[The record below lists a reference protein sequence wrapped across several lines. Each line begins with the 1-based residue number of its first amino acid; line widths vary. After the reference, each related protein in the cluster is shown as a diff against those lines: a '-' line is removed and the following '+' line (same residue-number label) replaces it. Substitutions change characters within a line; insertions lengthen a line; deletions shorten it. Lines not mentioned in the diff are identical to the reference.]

1 LIYNRFNKTDMPILP
16 EISILRRLGK
26 QFIPDVTKPIVP
38 GPFKGRPEISTDRV
52 DEDAL
57 AALCPTG
64 AIGKAPVTLDMGKC
78 VMCGE
83 CSFAFPNKVKF
94 TTDYKIATNVR
105 ERLVVREGDNTSIS
119 IDESQVRDEIRSLFG
134 RSLKLRQ
141 ISAGGA
147 NADEAEL
154 NACGNPNFDMGRF
167 GIEFLASP
175 RHCDGIVITGPI
187 SVNMADPLRICYDA
201 VPSPKLIIL
210 VGTDAISG
218 GIFAGSKAL
227 DRSFLNEFP
236 IDLYVPGN
244 PPHPLT
250 FVNGVLELVRKRK
263 K

>member
-1 LIYNRFNKTDMPILP
+1 MLEEIQILK
-16 EISILRRLGK
+16 RLGK
-26 QFIPDVTKPIVP
+26 QFIPDVTKPQVP
-38 GPFKGRPEISTDRV
+38 GPFKGRPEISLEKV
-52 DEDAL
+52 DEQLL
-57 AALCPTG
+57 ASLCPTNAVG
-64 AIGKAPVTLDMGKC
+64 NAPVSIDMGKC

-83 CSFAFPNKVKF
+83 CAFAFPNKIKF

-105 ERLVVREGDNTSIS
+105 ERLIVKEGELHPIAL
-119 IDESQVRDEIRSLFG
+119 DESIIRAEIRSLFG
-134 RSLKLRQ
+134 RSLKLRE

-187 SVNMADPLRICYDA
+187 TENMAEAVQICYDA
-201 VPSPKLIIL
+201 VPDPKIIIL
-210 VGTDAISG
+210 AGTDAISG

-227 DRSFLNEFP
+227 NRTFLDRYP
-236 IDLYVPGN
+236 VDLYVPGN

-250 FVNGVLELVRKRK
+250 FVNGVLELVRKK
-263 K
+263 KK

>member
-1 LIYNRFNKTDMPILP
+1 MLTDDLLILN
-16 EISILRRLGK
+16 RLGK
-26 QFIPDVTKPIVP
+26 QYIPDVTKPSLP
-38 GPFKGRPEISTDRV
+38 GPFKGRPEISVEHV

-57 AALCPTG
+57 ASLCPTH
-64 AIGKAPVTLDMGKC
+64 AIGKSPVSIDMGKC

-83 CSFAFPNKVKF
+83 CAFAFPNKIKF

-105 ERLVVREGDNTSIS
+105 ERLVVKAGDDGPITL
-119 IDESQVRDEIRSLFG
+119 DENKIRAEIKSLFG
-134 RSLKLRQ
+134 RSLKLRE
-141 ISAGGA
+141 ISAAGA

-187 SVNMADPLRICYDA
+187 SQNMALPTQICYDA

-218 GIFAGSKAL
+218 GIFAGSGAV
-227 DRSFLNEFP
+227 DRSFLEKYP

-250 FVNGVLELVRKRK
+250 FVNGVLELVRRK
-263 K
+263 KG

>member
-1 LIYNRFNKTDMPILP
+1 MLVEDIK
-16 EISILRRLGK
+16 ILRQLGK
-26 QFIPDVTKPIVP
+26 QFIPDVTKPQVP
-38 GPFKGRPEISTDRV
+38 GPFKGRPEITTDPV

-64 AIGKAPVTLDMGKC
+64 AIGKSPVSIDMGKC

-83 CSFAFPNKVKF
+83 CAFTYPNKVRF
-94 TTDYKIATNVR
+94 TTDYKLATNIR
-105 ERLVVREGDNTSIS
+105 ERLIVKEGDHSPIVL
-119 IDESQVRDEIRSLFG
+119 DESRIRQEIRSLFG
-134 RSLKLRQ
+134 RSLKLRE

-175 RHCDGIVITGPI
+175 RHTDGIVITGPI
-187 SVNMADPLRICYDA
+187 SENMAEATQICYDA
-201 VPSPKLIIL
+201 VPSPKIIIL

-218 GIFAGSKAL
+218 GIFVGSKAL
-227 DRSFLNEFP
+227 NRSFLEKYP
-236 IDLYVPGN
+236 VDLYVPGN

-250 FVNGVLELVRKRK
+250 FVNGVLEMVRGK
-263 K
+263 KK

>member
-1 LIYNRFNKTDMPILP
+1 MLEEIQILK
-16 EISILRRLGK
+16 RLGK
-26 QFIPDVTKPIVP
+26 QFIPDVTKPQVP
-38 GPFKGRPEISTDRV
+38 GPFKGRPEISLEKV
-52 DEDAL
+52 DEQLL
-57 AALCPTG
+57 ASLCPTN
-64 AIGKAPVTLDMGKC
+64 AIGNAPVSIDMGKC

-83 CSFAFPNKVKF
+83 CAFAFPNKIKF

-105 ERLVVREGDNTSIS
+105 ERLIVKEGELHPIAL
-119 IDESQVRDEIRSLFG
+119 DESIIRAEIRSLFG
-134 RSLKLRQ
+134 RSLKLRE

-187 SVNMADPLRICYDA
+187 TENMAEAVQICYDA
-201 VPSPKLIIL
+201 VPDPKIIIL
-210 VGTDAISG
+210 AGTDAISG

-227 DRSFLNEFP
+227 NRTFLDRYP
-236 IDLYVPGN
+236 VDLYVPGN

-250 FVNGVLELVRKRK
+250 FVNGVLELVRKK
-263 K
+263 KK

>member
-1 LIYNRFNKTDMPILP
+1 MLYEDALIVN
-16 EISILRRLGK
+16 RLGK
-26 QFIPDVTKPIVP
+26 QYIRDVTQPLVP
-38 GPFKGRPEISTDRV
+38 GPFKGRPEISSEKV
-52 DEDAL
+52 DENAL

-64 AIGKAPVTLDMGKC
+64 AIGKAPVSIDLGKC

-83 CSFAFPNKVKF
+83 CAFAFPNKIKF

-105 ERLVVREGDNTSIS
+105 DRLIVKEGDRQLITL
-119 IDESQVRDEIRSLFG
+119 DENIIRKEIRSLFG
-134 RSLKLRQ
+134 RSLKLRE
-141 ISAGGA
+141 ISAAGA

-187 SVNMADPLRICYDA
+187 SENMAEATQVCYDA
-201 VPSPKLIIL
+201 VPDPKIIIL
-210 VGTDAISG
+210 VGSDAISG
-218 GIFAGSKAL
+218 GIFSGSKAL
-227 DRSFLNEFP
+227 NRSFLEKYP
-236 IDLYVPGN
+236 VDLYVPGN

-250 FVNGVLELVRKRK
+250 FINGVLALIRKRK

>member
-1 LIYNRFNKTDMPILP
+1 MLIEELQILN
-16 EISILRRLGK
+16 RLGK
-26 QFIPDVTKPIVP
+26 QFIPDVTKPQLP
-38 GPFKGRPEISTDRV
+38 GPFKGRPEISSGKI

-57 AALCPTG
+57 ASLCPTG
-64 AIGKAPVTLDMGKC
+64 AIGKAPVSIDMGKC

-83 CSFAFPNKVKF
+83 CAFTFPSKIKF
-94 TTDYKIATNVR
+94 TADYKIATNVR
-105 ERLVVREGDNTSIS
+105 ERLIIKEGDTNPILN
-119 IDESQVRDEIRSLFG
+119 DESKIRKEIRSLYG

-141 ISAGGA
+141 ISAAGS

-187 SVNMADPLRICYDA
+187 SENMAEALQVCYDA
-201 VPSPKLIIL
+201 VPYPKMIIL

-218 GIFAGSKAL
+218 GIFTGSDAL
-227 DRSFLNEFP
+227 NRGFLDNHP
-236 IDLYVPGN
+236 VDLYIPGN

-250 FVNGVLELVRKRK
+250 FVNGILELIRK
-263 K
+263 KK

>member
-1 LIYNRFNKTDMPILP
+1 MRILP
-16 EISILRRLGK
+16 EVQILNRLGK
-26 QFIPDVTKPIVP
+26 QFIPDVTKPNVP
-38 GPFKGRPEISTDRV
+38 GPFKGRPEISLERV
-52 DEDAL
+52 DEEAL
-57 AALCPTG
+57 ASLCPTG
-64 AIGKAPVTLDMGKC
+64 AIGKAPISIDMGKC

-83 CSFAFPNKVKF
+83 CAFAFPKKITF

-105 ERLVVREGDNTSIS
+105 ERLIIQEGDVSPILL
-119 IDESQVRDEIRSLFG
+119 DESKIRAEIRSMFG
-134 RSLKLRQ
+134 RSLKLRE
-141 ISAGGA
+141 ISAGGS

-187 SVNMADPLRICYDA
+187 SENMAEATQICYDA
-201 VPSPKLIIL
+201 VPSPKIIIL
-210 VGTDAISG
+210 VGSDAISG

-227 DRSFLNEFP
+227 DRSFLEKYP

-250 FVNGVLELVRKRK
+250 FVNGVLELIRKRK
-263 K
+263 N